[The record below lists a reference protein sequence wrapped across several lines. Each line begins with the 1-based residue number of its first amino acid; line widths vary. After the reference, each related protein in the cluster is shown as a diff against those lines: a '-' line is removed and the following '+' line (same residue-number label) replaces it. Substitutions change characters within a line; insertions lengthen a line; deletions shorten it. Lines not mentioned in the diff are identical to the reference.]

1 MLMDAAT
8 EDFFRLRLDHMIDL
22 RHSLAVLSSR
32 MPWQQIEASV
42 SHIFSGKV
50 RAGKKLPG
58 IDLFGEQVQ
67 MAPVKSNAGRPR
79 VPLRTMIALLYLKHA
94 FNESDEGV
102 VQRWSETPV
111 WQFFGGRAYF
121 DQALP
126 CDSTT
131 LVKFRSLLG
140 EDGVEEL
147 LAQTITAAVNM
158 KLISPKELATVVVDS
173 TVQPKA
179 IAHPTDS
186 KLLETARQKLVEAAK
201 DAGIDLKQT
210 FAKEGRLLRFKAGR
224 YAHAKQFKRMGRAIK
239 RQRTIV
245 ARIARQ
251 MERGANALSQAVRD
265 ALQGSLAKARQIVAQ
280 AASRKNTS
288 TTPKLYAWHAPE
300 VECIAKGKS
309 KTPYEFGVKVGIAS
323 TLKHNL
329 ILGARSFAGK
339 PYDGHTLYEQLEQ
352 ATILMQETGQRP
364 LTAYVD
370 LGYRGVDADNPDIA
384 IKHRGKFKA
393 LTDQE
398 RKLLKRRQA
407 IEPIIGHLKADHRMD
422 RCYLKG
428 EQGDRIHAV
437 LCAAGYNI
445 KWLLRMIAK
454 KGVTFLR
461 GLYLR
466 LCGVAGVR
474 SYWMAMLRELLQVT
488 AMPAHKRLAVGW
500 N

>member
-1 MLMDAAT
+1 MSIDAAT

-22 RHSLAVLSSR
+22 RHALAVLASR
-32 MPWQQIEASV
+32 MPWQQIESSV
-42 SHIFSGKV
+42 SHIFSGKA

-58 IDLFGEQVQ
+58 IDLFGEQVELSSTR
-67 MAPVKSNAGRPR
+67 SNAGRPR
-79 VPLRTMIALLYLKHA
+79 VLLRTMIALLYLKHA

-121 DQALP
+121 DQTVP

-131 LVKFRSLLG
+131 LVKFRALLG
-140 EDGVEEL
+140 EEGVEEL
-147 LAQTITAAVNM
+147 LAQTIAAAVDM

-186 KLLETARQKLVEAAK
+186 KLLETARQKLVAAAK
-201 DAGIDLKQT
+201 DAGIELKQT

-251 MERGANALSQAVRD
+251 MERGASVLTQAVRD
-265 ALQGSLAKARQIVAQ
+265 ALQGSLTKARQIVSQ
-280 AASRKNTS
+280 SASRKNPG

-309 KTPYEFGVKVGIAS
+309 RTPYEFGVKVGIAS

-329 ILGARSFAGK
+329 IVGARSFAGK
-339 PYDGHTLYEQLEQ
+339 PYDGHTLHEQLEQ
-352 ATILMQETGQRP
+352 ATILMQETGQKP
-364 LTAYVD
+364 QTAYVD
-370 LGYRGVDADNPDIA
+370 LGYRGVDADNPDTA
-384 IKHRGKFKA
+384 IKHRGKFKS
-393 LTDQE
+393 LTNQE

-428 EQGDRIHAV
+428 EQGDRLNAV

-461 GLYLR
+461 GFHLR
-466 LCGVAGVR
+466 LCEAAGVQPNW
-474 SYWMAMLRELLQVT
+474 SQVLRQLAQIVSAT
-488 AMPAHKRLAVGW
+488 PNRLPII
-500 N
+500 